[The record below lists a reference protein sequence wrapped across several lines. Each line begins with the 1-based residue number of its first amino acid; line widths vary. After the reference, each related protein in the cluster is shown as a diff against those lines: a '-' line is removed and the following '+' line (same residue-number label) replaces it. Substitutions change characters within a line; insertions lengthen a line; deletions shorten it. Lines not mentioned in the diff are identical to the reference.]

1 MSKINEPLKNYVSH
15 SRIAGG
21 IHIVAENA
29 VVDVVF
35 YSEAVCRVMIKR
47 PGDAPKDFSYAVA
60 ADPHP
65 VKYSIREAEGRIR
78 IQTRC
83 VVAKIEKFPVRL
95 AFLTTAGDLINADD
109 SAFGTSWI
117 GEEITTY
124 KKLEPGER
132 FLGLGEKTGHLDRAG
147 ASYTNWN
154 TDYFAYPADADPLY
168 TTLPFYIGGHHGL
181 AYGIFLDSTYRS
193 TFNFGAA
200 NDRFS
205 FFSIPAGPMD
215 YYFIH
220 DETVAG
226 ILRAFTGL
234 VGRMPL
240 PPLWSLGYQQCRFS
254 YYPDREVMAVARG
267 FRDRDIPA
275 DAIYLDIHYMAGFR
289 VFTWDHERFPAP
301 VDLAADLKKM
311 GSHVLAILDPGIKI
325 EDGFTPYEDGK
336 DQDVF
341 VKYPDGEPYAGE
353 VWPGWCH
360 FPDFTR
366 PETRRWW
373 GGWLKDFVTAGIEG
387 FWTDMNEPSA
397 WGHHI
402 PDLLEFSFDGKG
414 ATHKEAHNVYG
425 MQMARSTWEG
435 MRQWRENIR
444 PFVLTRSGYTG
455 VQRYASVWT
464 GDNISDDAHMLAD
477 VRMVNSMG
485 ISGMP
490 FCGYD
495 IGGFVGECSPDLFA
509 RWISIGVFAPLA
521 WGHPMVNSR
530 DAEPWSFGEGV
541 EAVARNYI
549 KLRYRLLPYIY
560 SAFYVC
566 SQSGIPVARS
576 LAVDYF
582 HDPMIYAHAYEHQ
595 YLFGDAIL
603 VIPVASDV
611 RIAELYLP
619 AGGWYDFYSDARYQ
633 GSAEIYSKAPKERLP
648 LFVRAGAVIPMQDPV
663 SCTDEISQ
671 GPLQIHVY
679 RDSEKE
685 SASTYYEDDG
695 YTMDYQKGNYFK
707 RDIRLSKNA
716 LILEPAD
723 GKYPSRYSRLKIYFH
738 GFDFNDQTNIH
749 LNGRAVPLQAET
761 IRFFE
766 PVSPLDKNGGG
777 IDPYGDLPVFSV
789 LTDHVRAQMR
799 FEF

>member
-311 GSHVLAILDPGIKI
+311 GFHVVAILDPGIKI

-366 PETRRWW
+366 PETRKWW
-373 GGWLKDFVTAGIEG
+373 AGWLRDLVDKGIKG
-387 FWTDMNEPSA
+387 FWTDMNEPST
-397 WGHHI
+397 WGQCPPSLI
-402 PDLLEFSFDGKG
+402 AFDWEKAG
-414 ATHKEAHNVYG
+414 ACHKNARNVYG
-425 MQMARSTWEG
+425 LQMARSTWEG
-435 MRQWRENIR
+435 AAQWMENQR
-444 PFVLTRSGYTG
+444 PFVLSRSGYTG
-455 VQRYASVWT
+455 IQRYAAVWT
-464 GDNISDDAHMLAD
+464 GDNTADDEHMLED
-477 VRMVNSMG
+477 VQMIVSLG
-485 ISGMP
+485 LSGVP
-490 FCGYD
+490 FCGGD
-495 IGGFVGECSPDLFA
+495 IGGFAGEAAPDLFA
-509 RWISIGVFAPLA
+509 RWISLGAFFPFAR
-521 WGHPMVNSR
+521 GHTMFNSR
-530 DAEPWSFGEGV
+530 DAEPWCFGEAV
-541 EAVARNYI
+541 EEIARNYL
-549 KLRYRLLPYIY
+549 KLRYKLLPYIY
-560 SAFYVC
+560 SLFYEC
-566 SQSGIPVARS
+566 SQTGLPVARS
-576 LAVDYF
+576 LAIDYPR
-582 HDPMIYAHAYEHQ
+582 DDNIYAPFWQ
-595 YLFGDAIL
+595 YQFLFGPALL
-603 VIPVASDV
+603 VCPQRSDRCFSKV
-611 RIAELYLP
+611 YLP
-619 AGGWYDFYSDARYQ
+619 EGRWYDFYTDRPYE
-633 GSAEIYSKAPKERLP
+633 GGAE
-648 LFVRAGAVIPMQDPV
+648 
-663 SCTDEISQ
+663 
-671 GPLQIHVY
+671 
-679 RDSEKE
+679 
-685 SASTYYEDDG
+685 
-695 YTMDYQKGNYFK
+695 
-707 RDIRLSKNA
+707 
-716 LILEPAD
+716 
-723 GKYPSRYSRLKIYFH
+723 
-738 GFDFNDQTNIH
+738 
-749 LNGRAVPLQAET
+749 
-761 IRFFE
+761 
-766 PVSPLDKNGGG
+766 
-777 IDPYGDLPVFSV
+777 
-789 LTDHVRAQMR
+789 
-799 FEF
+799 